1 MSHPRNLTY
10 ATIVTASGPG
20 LGLRTERGV
29 LDVAGAEKVLKR
41 GLPTSVEDVI
51 HGRGDADLLPQ
62 LASGAL
68 AVPADLYI
76 PEDKVVFGP
85 CVRSAPK
92 IICLGLNY
100 AAHAAE
106 GGRGTPPPE
115 EPILFNKFD
124 TSLNAHNGT
133 INLTDEPTKRFDHEV
148 ELVMI
153 MGKGGRNIPE
163 DKALDYVFGYCTGN
177 DFSARDLQR
186 KSAQWMLGKCGDGWG
201 PIGPW
206 LVSAD
211 QVDPHV
217 LDIKCYKN
225 GDLRQSSNTR
235 LMVFNCN
242 QIIAYCSKHFML
254 EAGDVI
260 FTGTCE
266 GVIAARPEPDWIK
279 PGDVVTT
286 VIGDLGEQVMRFV

>member
-1 MSHPRNLTY
+1 MAHPKKLTY
-10 ATIVTASGPG
+10 AAIVTAHGTG
-20 LGLRTERGV
+20 LGLRTAGGV
-29 LDVAGAEKVLKR
+29 LDVAGAERVLKA

-51 HGRGDADLLPQ
+51 HGRGDASLLAK
-62 LASGAL
+62 LLSGEL
-68 AVPADLYI
+68 KVPADLHI
-76 PEDKVVFGP
+76 PEDKVVFAP
-85 CVRSAPK
+85 CVQSAPK

-106 GGRGTPPPE
+106 GGRGAPPPE

-133 INLTDEPTKRFDHEV
+133 INLSNEPTQRFDHEV
-148 ELVMI
+148 ELVLI

-163 DKALDYVFGYCTGN
+163 ADALDYVFGYCTGN

-186 KSAQWMLGKCGDGWG
+186 RSAQWMLGKCGDGWG

-211 QVDPHV
+211 QVDPHD

-225 GDLRQSSNTR
+225 GELRQSSNTR

-286 VIGDLGEQVMRFV
+286 IIGDLGEQTIRFV